1 MSKIIHFEIS
11 ADDPAR
17 ASKFVS
23 VYSFGALKNGRG
35 RSIIGLS
42 APMIATKQALTGRF
56 DNA

>member
-1 MSKIIHFEIS
+1 VIHFEIS

-17 ASKFVS
+17 ASEFYKCVFS
-23 VYSFGALKNGRG
+23 WRIEKWGG